1 MKENSG
7 EQFFIGKGVSKD
19 DMEYLKNIPDGFEV
33 EDSAR
38 EFEELRNKPIEISE
52 NNIDDVLNKILKGN
66 NLLEFNITDESLK
79 ALRKKYLETRVLLSK
94 IDPTDSAGGYLEKKA
109 RILKDILGADPK
121 LN

>member
-7 EQFFIGKGVSKD
+7 EQFFIGKVKPED
-19 DMEYLKNIPDGFEV
+19 VEYFNNIPDGFEP

-38 EFEELRNKPIEISE
+38 EFERAKDIPIEIFE
-52 NNIDDVLNKILKGN
+52 GNIDEVLQKILKGDS
-66 NLLEFNITDESLK
+66 LLEFDITDESLK

-94 IDPTDSAGGYLEKKA
+94 IDATDPSGAYLEQKA
-109 RILKDILGADPK
+109 RILKDILGTDPK

>member
-7 EQFFIGKGVSKD
+7 EFFIDKAVSVD
-19 DMEYLKNIPDGFEV
+19 DMEYPHNISDGFET
-33 EDSAR
+33 EDAAKKS
-38 EFEELRNKPIEISE
+38 ENKPIEVSE

-94 IDPTDSAGGYLEKKA
+94 IDPTDPSGGFLEQKA
-109 RILKDILGADPK
+109 RILKDILGDDPK